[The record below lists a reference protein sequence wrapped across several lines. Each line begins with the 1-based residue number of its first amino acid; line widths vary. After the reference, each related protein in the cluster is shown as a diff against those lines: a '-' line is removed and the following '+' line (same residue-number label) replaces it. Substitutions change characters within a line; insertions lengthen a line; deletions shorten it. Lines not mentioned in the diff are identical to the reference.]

1 MLPYRL
7 NKIGMEITSHQIIVA
22 REHDQRFV
30 DEAVDVAQVLDG
42 DVTLAFGLDSN
53 KVEEFHLTN
62 YILLKQSL

>member
-1 MLPYRL
+1 MLLSRL
-7 NKIGMEITSHQIIVA
+7 NKNGMEMPSHQIIVA
-22 REHDQRFV
+22 REHDQRLV